1 MANGEE
7 KRMFSQAT
15 FKTNLHEIVQHSF
28 SIVLF
33 QHHKE
38 SAPDDHAPPYKKENK
53 KKKKYRGSKNWTT
66 PYTAELLMNSLSRHW
81 KENDV
86 QNYIAHDEIPQTYS
100 SLPQESWPVFVVEYS
115 GFSAACF
122 Q

>member
-1 MANGEE
+1 
-7 KRMFSQAT
+7 
-15 FKTNLHEIVQHSF
+15 
-28 SIVLF
+28 
-33 QHHKE
+33 
-38 SAPDDHAPPYKKENK
+38 
-53 KKKKYRGSKNWTT
+53 
-66 PYTAELLMNSLSRHW
+66 MNSLSRHW

-115 GFSAACF
+115 GFPAACF